1 MEGMLFSW
9 VKYWNLKMSP
19 EEIRK
24 DLTRMKGLKIN
35 PNTPEDLAVA
45 IKTFIQ
51 QAVIIGEYNLDTMPG
66 EYVDNLLHT
75 FSKYPQ
81 YKDLMD
87 DLINILNRYDAIDR
101 I

>member
-1 MEGMLFSW
+1 
-9 VKYWNLKMSP
+9 MSP

-24 DLTRMKGLKIN
+24 DLKRMKVLRVH
-35 PNTPEDLAVA
+35 PNTPEDLAIA

-51 QAVIIGEYNLDTMPG
+51 QAVIVGEYNLDTMPG
-66 EYVDNLLHT
+66 EYVEKLIT
-75 FSKYPQ
+75 AFSKYPQ

>member
-1 MEGMLFSW
+1 
-9 VKYWNLKMSP
+9 MSP
-19 EEIRK
+19 EEIKK
-24 DLTRMKGLKIN
+24 DLLRMKGLKVN
-35 PNTPEDLAVA
+35 PSTPQDLAIA
-45 IKTFIQ
+45 IQTFIQ
-51 QAVIIGEYNLDTMPG
+51 QAVIVGEYDLDTMPS
-66 EYVDNLLHT
+66 EYVNNLLKA

>member
-1 MEGMLFSW
+1 
-9 VKYWNLKMSP
+9 MSHNDV
-19 EEIRK
+19 RK
-24 DLTRMKGLKIN
+24 DLKRMKGLKVN

-51 QAVIIGEYNLDTMPG
+51 QAVIVGEYNLDTMPG
-66 EYVDNLLHT
+66 EYVDNLLDA

-81 YKDLMD
+81 YKDLMEE
-87 DLINILNRYDAIDR
+87 LITILNRYEVMDR

>member
-1 MEGMLFSW
+1 
-9 VKYWNLKMSP
+9 MSP
-19 EEIRK
+19 EEIKK
-24 DLTRMKGLKIN
+24 DLLRMKGLKVN
-35 PNTPEDLAVA
+35 PNTPKDLAIA
-45 IKTFIQ
+45 IQTFIE
-51 QAVIIGEYNLDTMPG
+51 QAVIVGEYDLDTMPS
-66 EYVDNLLHT
+66 EYVNNLLKA